1 MTSYGYTLLVN
12 GLVYNRSNPHNC
24 FSPIKIDR
32 HGIFSTRNLLEE
44 KAILSI
50 QHILKQANDINPVHQ
65 NKIEIL
71 DNSTGVKVDVTDR
84 ILLRGMVY
92 HNTRNIQCQ
101 ELKSV
106 CKSLFKSILE
116 RSTPKFKK
124 LYIGEGFRAS
134 TKKELDRHLG
144 SLLSGTNN
152 NIWIKMHKFFVA
164 FDDENDGAFFKLS
177 LDQKYKITEIID
189 IPSKEELQE
198 LVDNLKFPKG
208 K

>member
-12 GLVYNRSNPHNC
+12 GLVYNRSRPSEC
-24 FSPIKIDR
+24 FSPIKLER
-32 HGIFSTRNLLEE
+32 NGIFSTRSILEE
-44 KAILSI
+44 KAILTI

-71 DNSTGVKVDVTDR
+71 YNSTGAKVDVTDR
-84 ILLRGMVY
+84 ILIRGIIY
-92 HNTRNIQCQ
+92 YNTRYIQCQ

-116 RSTPKFKK
+116 YSPPKFKK
-124 LYIGEGFRAS
+124 LYIGDITSGR
-134 TKKELDRHLG
+134 KELAKHLG
-144 SLLSGTNN
+144 SLLSDVNH
-152 NIWIKMHKFFVA
+152 NIWIKRHKFFVA
-164 FDDENDGAFFKLS
+164 FDDENDGVFFKLS

-198 LVDNLKFPKG
+198 LVDNLKYPQG

>member
-1 MTSYGYTLLVN
+1 MTSYGFTLLVN
-12 GLVYNRSNPHNC
+12 GLAYNRSNPNNC

-32 HGIFSTRNLLEE
+32 HGIFPTRNLLEE
-44 KAILSI
+44 KVILHVR
-50 QHILKQANDINPVHQ
+50 HILKQANDTNQVHQ

-71 DNSTGVKVDVTDR
+71 DNSSGKKVDVTDR
-84 ILLRGMVY
+84 ILERGIIY
-92 HNTRNIQCQ
+92 YNTKNIQCQ

-106 CKSLFKSILE
+106 CKSLYKSILE
-116 RSTPKFKK
+116 YSPPKFKK
-124 LYIGEGFRAS
+124 LYIGDIKSGR
-134 TKKELDRHLG
+134 KELAKHLG
-144 SLLSGTNN
+144 SLLSDVNP
-152 NIWIKMHKFFVA
+152 NIWIKRHKFFVA

-177 LDQKYKITEIID
+177 LDQKYKITEILD